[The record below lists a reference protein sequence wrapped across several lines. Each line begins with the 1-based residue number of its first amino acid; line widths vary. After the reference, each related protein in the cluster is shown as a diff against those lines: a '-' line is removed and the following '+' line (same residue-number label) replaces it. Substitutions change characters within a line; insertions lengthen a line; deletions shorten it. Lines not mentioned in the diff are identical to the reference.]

1 MAITSGFPDNTTDG
15 MSLTNILLIRMKSI
29 GILKLM

>member
-1 MAITSGFPDNTTDG
+1 MAITSGFPDTTTDEI
-15 MSLTNILLIRMKSI
+15 SITDIILIRIKSI